1 MDGQKEE
8 FLNDNQT
15 LDDIEL
21 FLPILKL
28 VEKQGDQEEKMLNAE
43 IGNLIGYHLHDF
55 DVMGP
60 EVQATRR
67 NLLDICEQAV
77 SERNASDEAAIK
89 YLYPPSLVRNVPEK
103 IKDLELELEIM
114 FMASDSKVC
123 LCVETICISGVWGE
137 CLE

>member
-15 LDDIEL
+15 LDDLEL

-77 SERNASDEAAIK
+77 VQRNSGDDAAIK
-89 YLYPPSLVRNVPEK
+89 YLYPPNLMRDVPEK
-103 IKDLELELEIM
+103 IQNLSFDLDIL
-114 FMASDSKVC
+114 FMSGDSKV
-123 LCVETICISGVWGE
+123 GG
-137 CLE
+137 